1 MLIVMVKNN
10 YVSTRFTPE
19 EEFRNLYALKF
30 ITGNH
35 SAYAK
40 IEKIIDL

>member
-1 MLIVMVKNN
+1 MLKLMVKNN

-19 EEFRNLYALKF
+19 EELRNFYALKF
-30 ITGNH
+30 LTGNH

-40 IEKIIDL
+40 TEKII